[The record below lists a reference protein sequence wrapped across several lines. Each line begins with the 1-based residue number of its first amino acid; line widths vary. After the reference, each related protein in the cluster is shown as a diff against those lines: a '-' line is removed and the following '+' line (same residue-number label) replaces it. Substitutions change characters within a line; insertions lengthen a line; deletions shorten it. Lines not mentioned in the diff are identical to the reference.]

1 MVPRHGVE
9 SRPWC
14 GDRAGGR
21 GGGAG
26 GFPGGGL
33 ERALGGGG
41 AALEPEAAG
50 IRGGEEVA
58 EPFKRKISMKSEL
71 KTHVLQKLADAY
83 STHELKAKPEYQRGT
98 VWKTGQRQG
107 LIDSLLRG
115 YQIPLFFVHVEERQ
129 NAFTDGVEKT
139 AWIVDGQ
146 QRMAAIVGYLN
157 NEFSLPD
164 PDRSK
169 PGSTLPAGSKERPG
183 WTGLKFAELT
193 PEDRTRL
200 LETVLHVIE
209 MSADSP
215 NEVRDLFI
223 RLQAGTP
230 LTAQEKRDAWP
241 GEFTNF
247 VIKHAGKPGHPQSN
261 PKRFFSLFPKSKGLS
276 VDDGVHY
283 VDGLAES
290 RKFFAGL
297 AMTIMV
303 RERTGVDF
311 VDVKGTVINDF
322 YMENLELRDDDPA
335 AMRVVSVLDLAAS
348 LPEFERFREG
358 RALSFQ
364 WAFHLALLVDALAEG
379 DFTPGWRQGVVD
391 AFLDFKKAVAEAQLH
406 YRQTKE
412 MQPHYTRF
420 GRLLSGS
427 GSDTA
432 DIIRSRHAFLL
443 SEVHPKLKLTPRDPH
458 RLYDSLE
465 REVIWNRDR
474 GLCQNPEC
482 ARPDRKV
489 SFKEA
494 NIHHITEHTSG
505 GPTTLKNGI
514 LVCVECHGNRAKMKM
529 LRPIFEAHIERIYS
543 PEPIGSAVN
552 QRSDFSDEGTPN
564 GNGKRLEVL
573 IDWGALDVDR
583 KPEVITC
590 PKASEVVVRFVEALI
605 VTFGKSIEDQLLE
618 LPVLRYP
625 LSRDPNAFLNPST
638 GETYRTAKV
647 GETGLYIC
655 LQSSTDEKQ
664 RRLSDLIGRLTLPDG
679 SNFPDGSIEV
689 LVQPAE

>member
-1 MVPRHGVE
+1 
-9 SRPWC
+9 
-14 GDRAGGR
+14 
-21 GGGAG
+21 
-26 GFPGGGL
+26 
-33 ERALGGGG
+33 
-41 AALEPEAAG
+41 
-50 IRGGEEVA
+50 
-58 EPFKRKISMKSEL
+58 MKSEL
-71 KTHVLQKLADAY
+71 KTHLLQHLAEAY

-98 VWKTGQRQG
+98 VWKIGQRQG

-115 YQIPLFFVHVEERQ
+115 YQIPLFFVHIEERK
-129 NAFTDGVEKT
+129 NTFTGGVEKT

-146 QRMAAIVGYLN
+146 QRMAAVVGYLN
-157 NEFSLPD
+157 NEFALPD

-169 PGSTLPAGSKERPG
+169 PGSTLPAGSKERPS
-183 WTGLKFAELT
+183 WTGLKFGELAQ
-193 PEDRTRL
+193 EDKDRL
-200 LETVLHVIE
+200 LTTDLHVIE

-247 VIKHAGKPGHPQSN
+247 VIKHAGKPGHSEAN
-261 PKRFFSLFPKSKGLS
+261 PKKFFSIFRQSRGLS

-335 AMRVVSVLDLAAS
+335 AKRVISVLDLAAS
-348 LPEFERFREG
+348 MPEFERLREG

-364 WAFHLALLVDALAEG
+364 WAFHLALLIDSLADG
-379 DFTPGWRQGVVD
+379 DYTANWREGVVD
-391 AFLDFKKAVAEAQLH
+391 AFLGFKKDVAEAQLH
-406 YRQTKE
+406 YRETKE
-412 MQPHYTRF
+412 MRPHYAGF
-420 GRLLSGS
+420 SRLLSGS

-432 DIIRSRHAFLL
+432 GIIRSRHAFLL
-443 SEVHPKLKLTPRDPH
+443 GEVYYKLNLTPRDPH

-482 ARPDRKV
+482 TRPEKKV
-489 SFKEA
+489 SFSEA
-494 NIHHITEHTSG
+494 NIHHIVEHTSG
-505 GPTTLKNGI
+505 GPTTLKNGV
-514 LVCVECHGNRAKMKM
+514 LVCESCHCDRAKMQT
-529 LRPIFEAHIERIYS
+529 LRPVFEAHIRKVYS
-543 PEPIGSAVN
+543 PS
-552 QRSDFSDEGTPN
+552 SDNTSDIQSDDLN
-564 GNGKRLEVL
+564 NDDIQSGNGKRLKILVE
-573 IDWGALDVDR
+573 WGALDIDR
-583 KPEVITC
+583 EPEVITGS
-590 PKASEVVVRFVEALI
+590 KASNVVVRFIELLLSA
-605 VTFGKSIEDQLLE
+605 FGNSIEQQLLE

-625 LSRDPNAFLNPST
+625 LSRDPNAFLNPSA
-638 GETYRTAKV
+638 GDPYRTAKI
-647 GETGLYIC
+647 GETGLYLC

-664 RRLSDLIGRLTLPDG
+664 RRLTELIGRLTLPNGND
-679 SNFPDGSIEV
+679 FPQGSIECSV
-689 LVQPAE
+689 ESSD

>member
-1 MVPRHGVE
+1 
-9 SRPWC
+9 
-14 GDRAGGR
+14 
-21 GGGAG
+21 
-26 GFPGGGL
+26 
-33 ERALGGGG
+33 
-41 AALEPEAAG
+41 
-50 IRGGEEVA
+50 
-58 EPFKRKISMKSEL
+58 MKSEL
-71 KTHVLQKLADAY
+71 KTHRLQRLAEAY
-83 STHELKAKPEYQRGT
+83 SSHELKAKAEYQRGT
-98 VWKTGQRQG
+98 VWKKGQRQG

-115 YQIPLFFVHVEERQ
+115 YQIPLFFVHVEERK
-129 NAFTDGVEKT
+129 NNFTGGVEKT

-146 QRMAAIVGYLN
+146 QRMAAIVGYLQ
-157 NEFSLPD
+157 NEFELPD

-169 PGSTLPAGSKERPG
+169 PGSALPAGSKERQS
-183 WTGLKFAELT
+183 WTGLKFGELSQ
-193 PEDRTRL
+193 EDREQL
-200 LETVLHVIE
+200 LLTELHVIE
-209 MSADSP
+209 MSADDP

-247 VIKHAGKPGHPQSN
+247 VIRHAGKPGHSQSN
-261 PKRFFSLFPKSKGLS
+261 PKKFFSLFPKSKGLS

-283 VDGLAES
+283 VDGLAEA

-322 YMENLELRDDDPA
+322 YMENLELRGDDA
-335 AMRVVSVLDLAAS
+335 AAQRVEAVLDLAAG
-348 LPEFERFREG
+348 LPEFERLREG

-379 DFTPGWRQGVVD
+379 DYTANWRQGVVD
-391 AFLDFKKAVAEAQLH
+391 AFLGFKQAVSEAQLH
-406 YRQTKE
+406 YRATKE
-412 MQPHYTRF
+412 MRPHYARF

-443 SEVHPKLKLTPRDPH
+443 SDVYSKLRLTPRDPH

-465 REVIWNRDR
+465 KEVIWNRDR
-474 GLCQNPEC
+474 GLCQNPDC
-482 ARPDRKV
+482 PRPERKV
-489 SFKEA
+489 SFREA
-494 NIHHITEHTSG
+494 HIHHIVEHTNG

-514 LVCVECHGNRAKMKM
+514 LVCAECHGNRAKMQA
-529 LRPIFEAHIERIYS
+529 LRPIFEDHIERVYS
-543 PEPIGSAVN
+543 QASKGSGDGLSLELEDENV
-552 QRSDFSDEGTPN
+552 QRGS
-564 GNGKRLEVL
+564 GKRLKIL

-583 KPEVITC
+583 EPEVLSG
-590 PKASEVVVRFVEALI
+590 PNASDVVVKFVAGLI
-605 VTFGKSIEDQLLE
+605 RTFGKPIEDQLLE

-638 GETYRTAKV
+638 GETYRTARI
-647 GETGLYIC
+647 GETGLYLC
-655 LQSSTDEKQ
+655 LQSSTEEKQ
-664 RRLSDLIGRLTLPDG
+664 RRLSELIGRLTLPDG
-679 SNFPDGSIEV
+679 SDFPEGSVECS
-689 LVQPAE
+689 LESAELIQ